1 MMSFFFEEYIEFTD
15 NSRCFTISGEKH
27 RSGQGREGICNMHK
41 KAEICKK
48 KSKLKK
54 IELSTYPHSKHQKT
68 WKKVD
73 FEKVFHIF
81 HTKRC

>member
-48 KSKLKK
+48 KVE
-54 IELSTYPHSKHQKT
+54 IEKNRVINLSTFKTSKN
-68 WKKVD
+68 V
-73 FEKVFHIF
+73 EKSRF
-81 HTKRC
+81 